1 MLILLLIKPAFLQI
15 LYELRMIPL
24 ESSQQILDE
33 LAPAVL
39 KLLKFLGHCGYFFL
53 DYSYDLPLYHF

>member
-1 MLILLLIKPAFLQI
+1 MLILLLIKPALLQM

-33 LAPAVL
+33 LPPAFL
-39 KLLKFLGHCGYFFL
+39 DLLKCFQ
-53 DYSYDLPLYHF
+53 